1 MCQPV
6 FCPRGGVEVF
16 QDDRV
21 CATYANVFRIAA
33 DNSLGPCA
41 TWQPNVMESAVAQ
54 LPSPLPQGQ
63 TLEGLC
69 PVSCGSDASL
79 TIPSGNN
86 AGSTCPMNCASRILP
101 WAAQCASDPQYQ
113 QMDSTNLLTNFR
125 AMCMSTMA
133 GGQNQAGGPR
143 ERPPAGGG
151 H

>member
-1 MCQPV
+1 MYLDETED
-6 FCPRGGVEVF
+6 GVVL
-16 QDDRV
+16 R
-21 CATYANVFRIAA
+21 TAN
-33 DNSLGPCA
+33 
-41 TWQPNVMESAVAQ
+41 QAVARALARQ
-54 LPSPLPQGQ
+54 YTGDNP
-63 TLEGLC
+63 
-69 PVSCGSDASL
+69 DASL

-113 QMDSTNLLTNFR
+113 QLDSTNLLTNFR

-133 GGQNQAGGPR
+133 GGQNQAGGPK

>member
-1 MCQPV
+1 MNQVLAGLQPPV
-6 FCPRGGVEVF
+6 
-16 QDDRV
+16 
-21 CATYANVFRIAA
+21 
-33 DNSLGPCA
+33 
-41 TWQPNVMESAVAQ
+41 
-54 LPSPLPQGQ
+54 PQGQ

-113 QMDSTNLLTNFR
+113 QLDSTNLLTNFR